1 MKPMI
6 LCYNMTGGR
15 AGGIR
20 QVAEGLGIIVRP
32 VQKEEYHQTL
42 AALCGLEDMA
52 GDGCE
57 DPGFEDVM
65 MVLAFFP
72 QGMLS
77 QLLDGIREAGLSP
90 VALKAVLTQS
100 NSRWDSLALHKEL
113 QEEHAFFRR
122 RDEARARGKR
132 QPGEEG

>member
-1 MKPMI
+1 MKPVI
-6 LCYNMTGGR
+6 LCYNMAGER

-42 AALCGLEDMA
+42 AALCGLEEMA
-52 GDGCE
+52 GEGCE
-57 DPGFEDVM
+57 DPGFEEEM

-72 QGMLS
+72 QGLLS
-77 QLLDGIREAGLSP
+77 KLLDGIREAGQAP
-90 VALKAVLTQS
+90 VALKAVLTQA

-113 QEEHAFFRR
+113 REEHEFFRR
-122 RDEARARGKR
+122 RDEARAKEKR
-132 QPGEEG
+132 RPGGEG